1 MGKSKKGKNM
11 TLHELLNLLKGF
23 EFKIP
28 EGVSVGKD
36 SKDKKEAIVHLHIY
50 PGVDKDT
57 VLQNF
62 NQALTTVVKDE
73 FPEYLKAEH
82 PNQPATL
89 CGTLLEFE
97 KDIVGGSVEC
107 CFTIYY
113 TVEEP

>member
-1 MGKSKKGKNM
+1 MGR
-11 TLHELLNLLKGF
+11 TP
-23 EFKIP
+23 KI
-28 EGVSVGKD
+28 
-36 SKDKKEAIVHLHIY
+36 KKEAIVHIHIY
-50 PGVDKDT
+50 PGTNEDT

-62 NQALTTVVKDE
+62 NQALTTIIKDE